1 MKKEGRVVSGSC
13 HSKLTVTATVAE
25 CDIVPLLPVTVIVY
39 VPGVVR
45 SDADTVM
52 VEVPVP
58 FAVRTTLAGLKDAV
72 GLERESDAVVSA
84 GATVAERF
92 TVPKK
97 L

>member
-1 MKKEGRVVSGSC
+1 
-13 HSKLTVTATVAE
+13 
-25 CDIVPLLPVTVIVY
+25 
-39 VPGVVR
+39 
-45 SDADTVM
+45 M

-72 GLERESDAVVSA
+72 GLERESDAVESA

-92 TVPKK
+92 TVPEK